1 VKFGAEQL
9 HMPNFK
15 NMVGGSRPQDT
26 MSDPYDSSWIR
37 NWGKRTQLE
46 SPQRLADVIAGM
58 DYGVKDIIPDTIQP
72 SMSYDT
78 QRMLEKMNS
87 KLGIRKLMTESQNYE
102 TLIEEQFDLDFELE
116 NDDDN

>member
-1 VKFGAEQL
+1 MESKTVK
-9 HMPNFK
+9 
-15 NMVGGSRPQDT
+15 
-26 MSDPYDSSWIR
+26 
-37 NWGKRTQLE
+37 
-46 SPQRLADVIAGM
+46 LADVIAGM
-58 DYGVKDIIPDTIQP
+58 DSGIKDKLPDTIKP

-102 TLIEEQFDLDFELE
+102 TLIEESFDLEFELE